1 MRVKDSIKL
10 SISILRANKV
20 RTFLTSLGIIIGIAS
35 VIVIMSVG
43 AGAQSLIINQ
53 ISSQGSNLIG
63 ILPGASDKNGPPSS
77 VLGIVV
83 TTLKYEDAVAIKNQI
98 PEVTAISSY
107 NSGAGTISYQNQKS
121 DATYNGVMADYVNVE
136 DAELLMGRFFTQDEE
151 KGNTKVVV
159 IGYSVWQDL
168 FDGQDP
174 IGKKIKIKKDF
185 FDVIGVMKERGTVA
199 FQNKDNLVLIPVSTA
214 QNIML
219 GINYVSAIRMKVD
232 KSENIDNVKEQVRLL
247 LRDRHNI
254 DSTGVED
261 FSIMDPRETID
272 ILKTVTDALSFF
284 LAAIAGISLIV
295 GGMGVMNIMLASINE
310 RIREI
315 GLRKAIGAHK
325 RDIVL
330 QFLLESMSITILGG
344 ILGIIIG
351 ATVSFLIAV
360 IAKALGYN
368 WDYVVTPSSVF
379 LGIGVA
385 ILIGFIFGIYPAQR
399 ASKLD
404 PIEALR
410 YE

>member
-10 SISILRANKV
+10 SFSILRANKV

-35 VIVIMSVG
+35 VIIIMSVG

-53 ISSQGSNLIG
+53 ISSQGSNLLA

-83 TTLKYEDAVAIKNQI
+83 TTLKYEDAIAIKNEI
-98 PEVTAISSY
+98 PEVFAISSY

-136 DAELLMGRFFTQDEE
+136 DAELLLGRFFTQDEE
-151 KGNTKVVV
+151 RGNVKSV
-159 IGYSVWQDL
+159 ILGYQVWQDL

-174 IGKKIKIKKDF
+174 IGKQIKIKKQF
-185 FDVIGVMKERGTVA
+185 FDIIGVMKERGTVA
-199 FQNKDNLVLIPVSTA
+199 FQNKDNVVFIPVSTA

-219 GINYVSAIRMKVD
+219 GINYVSAIRIKVD
-232 KSENIDNVKEQVRLL
+232 KAENVDSVKEQVRLL

-254 DSTGVED
+254 DNTGVED
-261 FSIMDPRETID
+261 FSVMDPREAID
-272 ILKTVTDALSFF
+272 ILKTVTNALKFF
-284 LAAIAGISLIV
+284 LAAIAGISLLV

-315 GLRKAIGAHK
+315 GLRKAIGARK
-325 RDIVL
+325 GDIIL

-344 ILGIIIG
+344 IVGIAIG
-351 ATVSFLIAV
+351 AAVSFLVAV
-360 IAKALGYN
+360 IARYLGYN
-368 WDYVVTPSSVF
+368 WDYVVTPSSAII
-379 LGIGVA
+379 GIGVA
-385 ILIGFIFGIYPAQR
+385 VLMGFIFGIYPAQK

>member
-10 SISILRANKV
+10 SFSILRANKV

-35 VIVIMSVG
+35 VIIIMSVG

-53 ISSQGSNLIG
+53 ISSQGSNLLA

-83 TTLKYEDAVAIKNQI
+83 TTLKYEDAIAIKNEI
-98 PEVTAISSY
+98 PEVFAISSY

-136 DAELLMGRFFTQDEE
+136 DAELLLGRFFTQDEE
-151 KGNTKVVV
+151 RGNVKSV
-159 IGYSVWQDL
+159 ILGYQVWQDL

-174 IGKKIKIKKDF
+174 IGKQIKIKKQF
-185 FDVIGVMKERGTVA
+185 FDIIGVMKERGTVA
-199 FQNKDNLVLIPVSTA
+199 FQNKDNVVFIPVSTA

-219 GINYVSAIRMKVD
+219 GINYVSAIRIKVD
-232 KSENIDNVKEQVRLL
+232 KAENVDSVKEQVRLL

-254 DSTGVED
+254 DNTGVED
-261 FSIMDPRETID
+261 FSVMDPREAID
-272 ILKTVTDALSFF
+272 ILKTVTNALKFF
-284 LAAIAGISLIV
+284 LAAIAGISLLV

-315 GLRKAIGAHK
+315 GLRKAIGARK
-325 RDIVL
+325 GDIIL

-344 ILGIIIG
+344 IVGIAIG
-351 ATVSFLIAV
+351 AAVSFLVAV
-360 IAKALGYN
+360 IARYLGYN
-368 WDYVVTPSSVF
+368 WDYVVTPSSAII
-379 LGIGVA
+379 GIGVA
-385 ILIGFIFGIYPAQR
+385 VLIGFIFGIYPAQK

>member
-1 MRVKDSIKL
+1 MRIKDSIKL

-63 ILPGASDKNGPPSS
+63 VLPGASDKNGPPSS
-77 VLGIVV
+77 ALGIVV
-83 TTLKYEDAVAIKNQI
+83 TSLKYEDAVSIKNQI
-98 PEVTAISSY
+98 PNILAISSY

-121 DATYNGVMADYVNVE
+121 DATYNGVMADYINVE
-136 DAELLMGRFFTQDEE
+136 DAELLLGRFFTQDEE
-151 KGNTKVVV
+151 KGNAKVAV

-174 IGKKIKIKKDF
+174 IGKKIKVKKEF

-199 FQNKDNLVLIPVSTA
+199 FQNKDNIVLIPVSTA

-232 KSENIDNVKEQVRLL
+232 KAENIDSTKEQIRLL

-254 DSTGVED
+254 DNTGVED
-261 FSIMDPRETID
+261 FSVMDPREAID
-272 ILKTVTDALSFF
+272 ILKTVTNALSFF
-284 LAAIAGISLIV
+284 LAAIAGISLVV

-315 GLRKAIGAHK
+315 GLRKAIGARK
-325 RDIVL
+325 GDIIL

-344 ILGIIIG
+344 IVGVVIG
-351 ATVSFLIAV
+351 SAVSFLVSIV
-360 IAKALGYN
+360 AKYLGYN
-368 WDYVVTPSSVF
+368 WDYVITINSIA
-379 LGIGVA
+379 LGMGSA
-385 ILIGFIFGIYPAQR
+385 ILIGIIFGIYPAQR
-399 ASKLD
+399 AAKLD

>member
-10 SISILRANKV
+10 SFSILRANKV

-35 VIVIMSVG
+35 VIIIMSVG

-53 ISSQGSNLIG
+53 ISSQGSNLLA

-83 TTLKYEDAVAIKNQI
+83 TTLKYEDAIAIKNEI
-98 PEVTAISSY
+98 PEVFAISSY

-136 DAELLMGRFFTQDEE
+136 DAELLLGRFFTQDEE
-151 KGNTKVVV
+151 RGNVKSV
-159 IGYSVWQDL
+159 ILGYQVWQDL

-174 IGKKIKIKKDF
+174 IGKQIKIKKQF
-185 FDVIGVMKERGTVA
+185 FDIIGVMKERGTVA
-199 FQNKDNLVLIPVSTA
+199 FQNKDNVVFIPVSTA

-219 GINYVSAIRMKVD
+219 GINYVSAIRIKVD
-232 KSENIDNVKEQVRLL
+232 KAENVDSVKEQVRLL

-254 DSTGVED
+254 DNTGVED
-261 FSIMDPRETID
+261 FSVMDPREAID
-272 ILKTVTDALSFF
+272 ILKTVTNALKFF
-284 LAAIAGISLIV
+284 LAAIAGISLLV

-315 GLRKAIGAHK
+315 GLRKAIGARK
-325 RDIVL
+325 GDIIL

-344 ILGIIIG
+344 IVGIAIG
-351 ATVSFLIAV
+351 AAVSFLVAV
-360 IAKALGYN
+360 IARYLGYN
-368 WDYVVTPSSVF
+368 WDYVVTPRSAII
-379 LGIGVA
+379 GIGVA
-385 ILIGFIFGIYPAQR
+385 VLIGFIIGIYPAQK

>member
-1 MRVKDSIKL
+1 MRVKDSVKL

-35 VIVIMSVG
+35 VIIIMSVG

-53 ISSQGSNLIG
+53 ISSQGSNLVG

-83 TTLKYEDAVAIKNQI
+83 TTLKYEDAVAIKNEI
-98 PEVTAISSY
+98 RNISAISSY

-136 DAELLMGRFFTQDEE
+136 NSELLMGRFFTQDEE
-151 KGNTKVVV
+151 KGNTRVVV
-159 IGYSVWQDL
+159 LGYQVWNDL

-174 IGKKIKIKKDF
+174 IGRQIKIKKEF
-185 FDVIGVMKERGTVA
+185 FNVIGVMKERGTVA
-199 FQNKDNLVLIPVSTA
+199 FQNQDNVVLIPVSTA
-214 QNIML
+214 QKIML
-219 GINYVSAIRMKVD
+219 GINYVSAIRIKVD
-232 KSENIDNVKEQVRLL
+232 KAENIDSVKEQVKLL

-254 DSTGVED
+254 DNAGVED
-261 FSIMDPRETID
+261 FSIMDPREAID
-272 ILKTVTDALSFF
+272 ILKTVTNALSFF
-284 LAAIAGISLIV
+284 LAAIAGISLLV

-315 GLRKAIGAHK
+315 GLRKAIGA
-325 RDIVL
+325 RRGDIVI

-344 ILGIIIG
+344 IVGVIIG
-351 ATVSFLIAV
+351 AMVSFLV
-360 IAKALGYN
+360 SVVAKYLGYN
-368 WDYVVTPSSVF
+368 WDYIVTTNSIII
-379 LGIGVA
+379 GMGVA
-385 ILIGFIFGIYPAQR
+385 VIIGFIFGIYPAQR
-399 ASKLD
+399 AAKLD